1 MKVYKTNY
9 DSFIKSLFKGLNNS
23 LVGPWRSRSVGLL
36 SVLIGYYLAS
46 TITAYYLEEFGQ
58 RVLVVG
64 LLCFLLEIAIRY
76 RRNLIRLNQFPLLLI
91 VDNFRI
97 GITYAIV
104 LEAFKLGS

>member
-9 DSFIKSLFKGLNNS
+9 DSFIKSLFKGLSNS
-23 LVGPWRSRSVGLL
+23 IIGPWRSRSVGLL
-36 SVLIGYYLAS
+36 SVLIGYYVAS
-46 TITAYYLEEFGQ
+46 TITAYYLEELRQ

-64 LLCFLLEIAIRY
+64 LLCVLLEIAIRY

>member
-9 DSFIKSLFKGLNNS
+9 DSFVKSLFKGLNNS
-23 LVGPWRSRSVGLL
+23 LTGPWRTRSLGLL
-36 SVLIGYYLAS
+36 SGLIGYYLAS
-46 TITAYYLEEFGQ
+46 TITAYYLTEFRQ

-64 LLCFLLEIAIRY
+64 LLCLLLEISIRY
-76 RRNLIRLNQFPLLLI
+76 RRNLIRLNQYPLLLI
-91 VDNFRI
+91 IDNLRI

>member
-9 DSFIKSLFKGLNNS
+9 DLFVKSLFKGVNNS
-23 LVGPWRSRSVGLL
+23 LIGPWRRRSLGLM
-36 SVLIGYYLAS
+36 SVLIGFYLAS
-46 TITAYYLEEFGQ
+46 TISAYYLEEFRQ
-58 RVLVVG
+58 RVVVVV
-64 LLCFLLEIAIRY
+64 LLCLILEIAIRY
-76 RRNLIRLNQFPLLLI
+76 RRNLIMVSQFPLLLI

>member
-9 DSFIKSLFKGLNNS
+9 DSFMKSLFKGFNNS
-23 LVGPWRSRSVGLL
+23 LIGPWRSRSLGLM
-36 SVLIGYYLAS
+36 SVLIGFYLAS
-46 TITAYYLEEFGQ
+46 TISAYYLEEFRQ